1 MTFYP
6 DRQKDSSL
14 KNFCHIS
21 SFIKFCTIMAFGNV
35 LIDKH
40 IIAYPSSLAK
50 LY

>member
-1 MTFYP
+1 MNFYP

-14 KNFCHIS
+14 TKFCHIS
-21 SFIKFCTIMAFGNV
+21 SFIKFCIITSFGNV

-40 IIAYPSSLAK
+40 NVLIDK